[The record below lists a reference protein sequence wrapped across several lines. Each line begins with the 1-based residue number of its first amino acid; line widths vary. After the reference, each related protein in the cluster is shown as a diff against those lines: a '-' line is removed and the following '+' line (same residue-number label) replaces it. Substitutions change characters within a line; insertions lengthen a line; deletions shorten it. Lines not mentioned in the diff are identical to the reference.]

1 MTSGTPATV
10 ALEPYETRGGKVAKI
25 GYRRVSSDE
34 QSLERQELI
43 GCEKVFEEKA
53 SAGTQ
58 DRAALTDLIAWVRD
72 GDEVVVWSIDRLAR
86 NLSDLQKII
95 AVLNGKGVSISF
107 LSERLTFSASTE
119 DALARLQLQMM
130 GAFAEF
136 ERAII
141 RKRQSE
147 GIAKAK
153 ARGVYKG
160 RPATIDPKKI
170 ADLKAQGLGASAIA
184 KQLRIGR
191 ASVYRA
197 LQ

>member
-1 MTSGTPATV
+1 MA
-10 ALEPYETRGGKVAKI
+10 KV

-34 QSLERQELI
+34 QSLERQDLI

-53 SAGTQ
+53 SAGGGQ
-58 DRAALTDLIAWVRD
+58 DRAALSDMIAWVRD
-72 GDEVVVWSIDRLAR
+72 GDEVCVHSIDRLAR

-95 AVLNGKGVSISF
+95 AVLNGKGVTISF

-160 RPATIDPKKI
+160 RQARIDPKKI
-170 ADLKAQGLGASAIA
+170 ANLKAQGLGASGIA

-197 LQ
+197 LK